1 MRKRQ
6 LWQEQKK
13 DRRMFWS
20 LIGLLD
26 KKEKKE
32 LHLCMALSVF
42 SPIVDWASIYALIP
56 VLGSLSGQER
66 SEGLF
71 VRIAFLGVIFLVK
84 GFYDLLKK
92 KASNNFLKD
101 IAHAWSVKIYELY
114 SKEELLEHN
123 QRSVMQQ
130 VTGVRTDTEVC
141 ADIMVTFI
149 NRSARVITFF
159 GYFLLAGYEAHWI
172 GSIVCFFIMVIV
184 VLLFVYCRRRI
195 LQYGEKK
202 RKGDVRVSS
211 LVSTAYG
218 SYKEI
223 KMDSRA
229 DNLRKK
235 YIRISREHVQVQK
248 DFTFM
253 TERMGVL
260 SQSLIQSGIFFLLAF
275 ILAAGIDLTLFW
287 ADIIVCI
294 TIVIQ
299 IFPSVVLFTS
309 ESNRIQFG
317 KKNYKIFYANM
328 ERYCELKKKEKEQR
342 KLRKKELTFKKGLR
356 IENLTF
362 QYPNGKEIFKDI
374 SVEIP
379 MGHSTAIIGSSGIG
393 KTTFLDLVLGL
404 LTPQSGHIWYD
415 DFDLTEGKDVEGACK
430 ADLGSVVSYIPQI
443 VYLNGD
449 TVRNNVVFMA
459 EEKEEDEDEE
469 RIISCLKRAQIW
481 EDVKGLP
488 DGMNTVIGENGT
500 ALSGGQ
506 RQRVAIAR
514 ALYKKY
520 ELLIMDEAMAALDV
534 ETEKAVMEDIH
545 RMEGKKTILLVTHHL
560 HLAEECE
567 FIYKIEDKKLVKV
580 R

>member
-1 MRKRQ
+1 MSTQR

-13 DRRMFWS
+13 DRKMFRC
-20 LIGLLD
+20 LIGLLE

-32 LHLCMALSVF
+32 LYLCVAFSIF
-42 SPIVDWASIYALIP
+42 SPIVDWVSVFFLIL
-56 VLGSLSGQER
+56 VLGRLSEPKVSQD
-66 SEGLF
+66 LF
-71 VRIAFLGVIFLVK
+71 MQVAFLGIIFLIK

-92 KASNNFLKD
+92 KTSNNFLKN

-123 QRSVMQQ
+123 QKSVMQQ
-130 VTGVRTDTEVC
+130 LTGVRTDTETC
-141 ADIMVTFI
+141 ADMMVTFI

-159 GYFLLAGYEAHWI
+159 GYFLLAGYEAHWM
-172 GSIVCFFIMVIV
+172 GAVVCFFIMLIV
-184 VLLFVYCRRRI
+184 MLLFTYCRRRI
-195 LQYGEKK
+195 LHYGEKK
-202 RKGDVRVSS
+202 RKGDVRVAS

-229 DNLRKK
+229 ANLLNK
-235 YIRISREHVQVQK
+235 YKRVSREHVQVQK
-248 DFTFM
+248 DYTFM

-260 SQSLIQSGIFFLLAF
+260 SQSMIQSGIFFLLAF
-275 ILAAGIDLTLFW
+275 ILATGIDLSLFW
-287 ADIIVCI
+287 ADIIICI
-294 TIVIQ
+294 TILIQ
-299 IFPSVVLFTS
+299 IFPNVVLFTS

-317 KKNYKIFYANM
+317 KKNFDIFHANM
-328 ERYCELKKKEKEQR
+328 KRYYELKEQEKEEQQFRR
-342 KLRKKELTFKKGLR
+342 KQVSFKKGLR

-362 QYPNGKEIFKDI
+362 EYPNGKEIFKDA
-374 SVEIP
+374 SAEIP
-379 MGHSTAIIGSSGIG
+379 VGHSTAIIGSSGIG

-404 LTPQSGHIWYD
+404 LPAQSGHIWYD
-415 DFDLTEGKDVEGACK
+415 DFDLIEGRDAEGLCK
-430 ADLGSVVSYIPQI
+430 ADLGSVVSYIPQT

-459 EEKEEDEDEE
+459 EEENED

-481 EDVKGLP
+481 EDVKDMP
-488 DGMNTVIGENGT
+488 DGIDTVIGENGT

-506 RQRVAIAR
+506 RQRIALAR
-514 ALYKKY
+514 ALYKEF

-534 ETEKAVMEDIH
+534 ETEQAVMKDIC
-545 RMEGKKTILLVTHHL
+545 RMDGNKTILLVTHHL
-560 HLAEECE
+560 NLAEACE
-567 FIYKIEDKKLVKV
+567 FVYKIEDKKLVKI